1 MSQDGP
7 PLPVIQI
14 GYLSNTLYWSACQ
27 IGIIVLMTGS
37 CRLLRFTDVVVI
49 VVVSV
54 CCATLLVQT
63 RSADSVVSGS
73 LVTFITYESVYAW
86 KIFRLILFILCAQPA
101 RTPFLCHVVE
111 LAYDAVALN
120 STGCSSLYLL
130 LWPLLVRYVC
140 WGTEILVPRRGTGLL
155 RPCIKFHWFQ
165 FTVSSALTAAA
176 KIRLLR
182 HWNSCATSW
191 NWPTTPL
198 H

>member
-1 MSQDGP
+1 VSQDGP

-73 LVTFITYESVYAW
+73 LVTFITYESVYA
-86 KIFRLILFILCAQPA
+86 
-101 RTPFLCHVVE
+101 
-111 LAYDAVALN
+111 
-120 STGCSSLYLL
+120 
-130 LWPLLVRYVC
+130 
-140 WGTEILVPRRGTGLL
+140 
-155 RPCIKFHWFQ
+155 
-165 FTVSSALTAAA
+165 
-176 KIRLLR
+176 
-182 HWNSCATSW
+182 
-191 NWPTTPL
+191 
-198 H
+198 